1 MKNLFFSALLS
12 ILATT
17 ATAGDLVTGKSY
29 RLTAPDGRGTMTD
42 KENTLVLTD
51 NEDETA
57 TFTAEACADG
67 IVLRCGTGRYV
78 LAGTEGEPLRTG
90 ARHAET
96 LPAPRAYTI
105 RVSSDASNVLLKDK
119 STGLQLNMYINGT
132 GAALHSGTGDASQWR
147 ILPADGGQAAGTTPT
162 EGTDYYL
169 QSRMNAKVGWYAWND
184 NGTIKLKQTAD
195 ESCRF
200 RFIAAA
206 PGEWYIHH
214 VATGTEITGGAQ
226 GQLVSLTATSTE
238 EPEDLA
244 QIFVLASGHSQSANA
259 DEGAGITLKA
269 ADKEL
274 FLGLTDEG
282 TIALTATA
290 TVWQTELI
298 LFPRPDTYYHIVSK
312 GNAQAY
318 MTEEKSGAI
327 VVKGYTPAV
336 RCFWQFVPTDREG
349 CYYIKNATTGRYI
362 ESTNKQPS
370 SASKISTSET
380 PVEFYVG
387 KNTTEG
393 TPTFGTWYFSSTDC
407 DNHADATRSP
417 RALNKDGAST
427 NIIVWTAGQSDQN
440 SYWNIIATDY
450 LYDPTRSTYA
460 RNNQIYQ
467 LPCGTKGQNYI
478 EALSIHHCAVGMN
491 YPRSIAQ
498 GDGIANEDA
507 NPSTWYTLYTA
518 DKAVVEQGRSLTL
531 ALTLKNEPQPG
542 DELFAYFDWDGD
554 GVFETAHTLGNS
566 KSIEQAFDVPADAK
580 TGKTRLR
587 LRLTANGLD
596 EAEDDVAGQTID
608 LMLDVVDAFGESPVV
623 EVKANAPDRGRV
635 SRTPADDHEVTVSAT
650 PKGNATFVCW
660 KEGNQVRSLEPTYT
674 FTPVNL
680 LTRLTAVFTPNTS
693 GTDAISTPAGKD
705 AAIDVEVTATGR
717 HIRVIC
723 PATVCEALVYTPSG
737 ALVARAEGLNPTLSV
752 PAAGTYIV
760 KVHASAGH
768 AAKKITVK

>member
-1 MKNLFFSALLS
+1 MKNLFFSIL
-12 ILATT
+12 LATVAVT
-17 ATAGDLVTGKSY
+17 TQAADLVTGKSY
-29 RLTAPDGRGTMTD
+29 RLTAPDGRGALAD
-42 KENTLVLTD
+42 RENTLVMAD
-51 NEDETA
+51 IDDETA

-67 IVLRCGTGRYV
+67 IVLRSGTGRYV

-105 RVSSDASNVLLKDK
+105 QVSSNAGNVLLKDK
-119 STGLQLNMYINGT
+119 STGLQLNMYINGQ
-132 GAALHSGTGDASQWR
+132 GAALHSGLADASQWR

-169 QSRMNAKVGWYAWND
+169 QSRMTANEGWYAFND
-184 NGTIKLKQTAD
+184 GGKIRLKQTAD

-226 GQLVSLTATSTE
+226 GQLVSLTATSTK

-244 QIFVLASGHSQSANA
+244 QIFVLASGQSQDAS
-259 DEGAGITLKA
+259 GITLKA
-269 ADKEL
+269 AGKEL
-274 FLGLTDEG
+274 FLGLTGEG
-282 TIALTATA
+282 TVALTAESMA
-290 TVWQTELI
+290 WNAELVV
-298 LFPRPDTYYHIVSK
+298 FPRPDAYYHIVSMNN
-312 GNAQAY
+312 GQAY
-318 MTEEKSGAI
+318 MTEEKSGAV

-370 SASKISTSET
+370 AASTISTSET
-380 PVEFYVG
+380 PVAFYVG
-387 KNTTEG
+387 KNTTGG
-393 TPTFGTWYFSSTDC
+393 TPTFGAWYFSSTDC
-407 DNHADATRSP
+407 DNHADATKSP
-417 RALNKDGAST
+417 RALNKDGASS
-427 NIIVWTAGQSDQN
+427 NIIVWTAGQGDRN
-440 SYWNIIATDY
+440 SYWNILPTDY

-498 GDGIANEDA
+498 GDGIANENA

-518 DKAVVEQGRSLTL
+518 DKAVVEQGQSLTL

-554 GVFETAHTLGNS
+554 GVFETAHTLPNTQN
-566 KSIEQAFDVPADAK
+566 IEKAFDVPLDAK

-587 LRLTANGLD
+587 LRLTVNGLN

-608 LMLDVVDAFGESPVV
+608 LVLHVVDIFGESPVV

-635 SRTPADDHEVTVSAT
+635 SQAPGEGHEVTVNAT

-660 KEGNQVRSLEPTYT
+660 KEGNQVRSLQPTYT

-680 LTRLTAVFTPNTS
+680 LTRLTAVFTPNSS
-693 GTDAISTPAGKD
+693 GTDAISTPKGKD

-717 HIRVIC
+717 YIRVIC
-723 PATVCEALVYTPSG
+723 PATLCKAVVYTPSG

-760 KVHASAGH
+760 KVYAPTGH
-768 AAKKITVK
+768 AARKITVK

>member
-1 MKNLFFSALLS
+1 MKKFFFSILLLT
-12 ILATT
+12 LATT
-17 ATAGDLVTGKSY
+17 ATAADLVTGKSY
-29 RLTAPDGRGTMTD
+29 RLTAPDGRGTLAD
-42 KENTLVLTD
+42 RENTLVLAD
-51 NEDETA
+51 IDDETS

-90 ARHAET
+90 ARYAET

-105 RVSSDASNVLLKDK
+105 QVSSNASNVLLKDK
-119 STGLQLNMYINGT
+119 STGLQLNMYINGQ
-132 GAALHSGTGDASQWR
+132 GAALHSGLADASQWR
-147 ILPADGGQAAGTTPT
+147 ILPADGGQAVGTTPT

-169 QSRMNAKVGWYAWND
+169 QSRMTANEGWYAFND
-184 NGTIKLKQTAD
+184 GGKIRLKQTAD

-244 QIFVLASGHSQSANA
+244 QHFVLASGQSQDAS
-259 DEGAGITLKA
+259 GITLKA
-269 ADKEL
+269 AGKEL
-274 FLGLTDEG
+274 FLGLTGEG
-282 TIALTATA
+282 TVALTAESMA
-290 TVWQTELI
+290 WNAEPVV
-298 LFPRPDTYYHIVSK
+298 FPRPDAYYHIVSM
-312 GNAQAY
+312 NNDQAY

-370 SASKISTSET
+370 SASTISTSET
-380 PVEFYVG
+380 PVAFYVG

-393 TPTFGTWYFSSTDC
+393 TPTFGAWYFSSTDC
-407 DNHADATRSP
+407 DNHADATKSP
-417 RALNKDGAST
+417 RALNKDGASS
-427 NIIVWTAGQSDQN
+427 NIIVWTAGQSDRN
-440 SYWNIIATDY
+440 SYWNIVATDY

-478 EALSIHHCAVGMN
+478 EALSIHHCAVGMD

-518 DKAVVEQGRSLTL
+518 DKAVVEQGQGLTL

-566 KSIEQAFDVPADAK
+566 KNIEKYFDVPLDAK

-608 LMLDVVDAFGESPVV
+608 LMLYVVDVFGESPVV

-635 SRTPADDHEVTVSAT
+635 SQTPGEGHEVIVSAT

-660 KEGNQVRSLEPTYT
+660 KEGNQVRSTEPTYT
-674 FTPVNL
+674 FTPVNQ

-693 GTDAISTPAGKD
+693 GTDAISTPEGKD

-723 PATVCEALVYTPSG
+723 AATLCKAIVYTPSG
-737 ALVARAEGLNPTLSV
+737 APVARAEGLNPTLGV

-760 KVHASAGH
+760 KVYAPTGH

>member
-1 MKNLFFSALLS
+1 MKKLFFSIL
-12 ILATT
+12 LATV
-17 ATAGDLVTGKSY
+17 ATTTPAADLVTGKSY
-29 RLTAPDGRGTMTD
+29 RLTAPDGRGTLAD
-42 KENTLVLTD
+42 RENTLVLAD
-51 NEDETA
+51 IDDETT
-57 TFTAEACADG
+57 TFTPEACADG

-90 ARHAET
+90 ARYAET

-105 RVSSDASNVLLKDK
+105 QVSSNAGNVLLKDK
-119 STGLQLNMYINGT
+119 STGLQLNMYINGQ
-132 GAALHSGTGDASQWR
+132 GAALHSGLADASQWR

-169 QSRMNAKVGWYAWND
+169 QSRMTSNEGWYAFND
-184 NGTIKLKQTAD
+184 GGKIRLKQTAD

-214 VATGTEITGGAQ
+214 VATDTEITGGAQ

-259 DEGAGITLKA
+259 GEGTGITLKA
-269 ADKEL
+269 AGKEL
-274 FLGLTDEG
+274 FLGLTGEG
-282 TIALTATA
+282 TVALTAESVA
-290 TVWQTELI
+290 WNAELVV
-298 LFPRPDTYYHIVSK
+298 FPRPDAYYHIVSK
-312 GNAQAY
+312 NNDQAY

-362 ESTNKQPS
+362 ESTNKQPA
-370 SASKISTSET
+370 SASTISTSET

-393 TPTFGTWYFSSTDC
+393 TPTFGAWYFSSTDC
-407 DNHADATRSP
+407 ANYADATKSP
-417 RALNKDGAST
+417 RALNKDGASS
-427 NIIVWTAGQSDQN
+427 NIIVWTAGQSDRN
-440 SYWNIIATDY
+440 SYWNIVATDY

-478 EALSIHHCAVGMN
+478 ETLSIHHCAVGMD

-498 GDGIANEDA
+498 SGGIANEDA

-518 DKAVVEQGRSLTL
+518 DKAVVEQGQGLTL
-531 ALTLKNEPQPG
+531 TLTLKNEPQPG

-554 GVFETAHTLGNS
+554 GVFETAHTLPNTQS
-566 KSIEQAFDVPADAK
+566 MEKTFDVPLDAK

-608 LMLDVVDAFGESPVV
+608 LILYVVDTFGESPVV

-635 SRTPADDHEVTVSAT
+635 SQAPGEGHEVIVSAT

-660 KEGNQVRSLEPTYT
+660 KEGNQVRSLEPTYS
-674 FTPVNL
+674 FTPVNQ
-680 LTRLTAVFTPNTS
+680 LTRLTAVFTPNSS
-693 GTDAISTPAGKD
+693 GTDAISTPKGKD

-717 HIRVIC
+717 YIRVIC
-723 PATVCEALVYTPSG
+723 PATLCKALVYTSSG

-760 KVHASAGH
+760 KVYAPTGH
-768 AAKKITVK
+768 AARKITVK

>member
-1 MKNLFFSALLS
+1 MKKLFFSALLLT
-12 ILATT
+12 LATT
-17 ATAGDLVTGKSY
+17 ATADDLVTGKSY
-29 RLTAPDGRGTMTD
+29 RLTAPDGRGALTD
-42 KENTLVLTD
+42 TENTLVLTD

-90 ARHAET
+90 ARYAET

-105 RVSSDASNVLLKDK
+105 QVSNNASNVLLKDK
-119 STGLQLNMYINGT
+119 STGLQLNMYINGQ
-132 GAALHSGTGDASQWR
+132 GAALHSGLADASQWR

-169 QSRMNAKVGWYAWND
+169 QSRMTANEGWYAFND
-184 NGTIKLKQTAD
+184 GGKIRLQQTAD

-214 VATGTEITGGAQ
+214 VATDTEITGGAQ
-226 GQLVSLTATSTE
+226 GQLVSLTATSTK

-244 QIFVLASGHSQSANA
+244 QHFVLASGQSQDAS
-259 DEGAGITLKA
+259 GITLKA
-269 ADKEL
+269 AGKEL
-274 FLGLTDEG
+274 FLGLTGEG
-282 TIALTATA
+282 TVALTAESVA
-290 TVWQTELI
+290 WNAELI

-312 GNAQAY
+312 NNDQAY

-362 ESTNKQPS
+362 ESTNKQPA
-370 SASKISTSET
+370 SASTISTSET

-393 TPTFGTWYFSSTDC
+393 TPTFGAWYFSSTDC
-407 DNHADATRSP
+407 DNYADATKSP
-417 RALNKDGAST
+417 RALNKDGASS
-427 NIIVWTAGQSDQN
+427 NIIVWTAGQSDRN
-440 SYWNIIATDY
+440 SYWNIVETDY

-478 EALSIHHCAVGMN
+478 EALSIHHCAVGMD
-491 YPRSIAQ
+491 YPRSITQ
-498 GDGIANEDA
+498 GGGIANEDA

-518 DKAVVEQGRSLTL
+518 DKAVVEQGQGLTL
-531 ALTLKNEPQPG
+531 TLTLKNEPQPG

-566 KSIEQAFDVPADAK
+566 KSIEKYFDVPLDAK

-608 LMLDVVDAFGESPVV
+608 LMLYVVDAFGESPVV

-635 SRTPADDHEVTVSAT
+635 SQAPGEGHEVIVSAT

-674 FTPVNL
+674 FTPVNQ

-693 GTDAISTPAGKD
+693 GTDAISTPKGKD

-717 HIRVIC
+717 HLRVTC
-723 PATVCEALVYTPSG
+723 PATLCEAFVYTPSG
-737 ALVARAEGLNPTLSV
+737 ALVTKAEGLNPVLTL
-752 PAAGTYIV
+752 PAAGTYII
-760 KVHASAGH
+760 KVQAPTGH